1 MLAVALGIMG
11 LLATAALVV
20 LHQCRQTSRGELVSA
35 LESVSNN
42 SDSDSNHDG
51 EEVDDADDAC
61 DGEHADQHYMYADV
75 QDQAVPL
82 TGGEHPHKKE
92 NQKVIKSKEKIEGIR
107 LHKLSSMAINKMNM
121 EDTDQAAAEVTAEE
135 VDESGIRGT
144 GSSRP
149 FKKGKRK
156 KSKAE
161 NKGSTPQEEREI
173 II

>member
-1 MLAVALGIMG
+1 MG

-20 LHQCRQTSRGELVSA
+20 LHQCRQTSRGDLVSA

-61 DGEHADQHYMYADV
+61 DGEHADQLYMYADV
-75 QDQAVPL
+75 QDQTVPL
-82 TGGEHPHKKE
+82 TGGEHPHKNE

-107 LHKLSSMAINKMNM
+107 IHKLSSMAINKMNM

-135 VDESGIRGT
+135 VDESAGTVRGT

>member
-1 MLAVALGIMG
+1 MG

-20 LHQCRQTSRGELVSA
+20 LHQCRQTSRGDLVSD
-35 LESVSNN
+35 LESVSND

-61 DGEHADQHYMYADV
+61 DGEHADQLYMYADV
-75 QDQAVPL
+75 QDQTVPL
-82 TGGEHPHKKE
+82 TGGEHPHKNE

-107 LHKLSSMAINKMNM
+107 LHKLSSIAINKMNT

-135 VDESGIRGT
+135 VLDESVTVRGT

-173 II
+173 LI

>member
-1 MLAVALGIMG
+1 MG

-20 LHQCRQTSRGELVSA
+20 LHQCRQTSARGELVSD

-51 EEVDDADDAC
+51 GEEVDHDADDAC
-61 DGEHADQHYMYADV
+61 DGEHYMYADV

-82 TGGEHPHKKE
+82 TGGEHPHKIE
-92 NQKVIKSKEKIEGIR
+92 NQEVIKSKEKIEGIR
-107 LHKLSSMAINKMNM
+107 LNKLSSMAINKMNM

>member
-1 MLAVALGIMG
+1 MG

-20 LHQCRQTSRGELVSA
+20 LHQCRQTSRGDLVSD
-35 LESVSNN
+35 LESVSND

-61 DGEHADQHYMYADV
+61 DGEHAEHYTNADH
-75 QDQAVPL
+75 QAVPL
-82 TGGEHPHKKE
+82 TGGKHPHKIE

-107 LHKLSSMAINKMNM
+107 LHKLSSIAINKMNT

-135 VDESGIRGT
+135 VLDESVTVRGT

-173 II
+173 LI